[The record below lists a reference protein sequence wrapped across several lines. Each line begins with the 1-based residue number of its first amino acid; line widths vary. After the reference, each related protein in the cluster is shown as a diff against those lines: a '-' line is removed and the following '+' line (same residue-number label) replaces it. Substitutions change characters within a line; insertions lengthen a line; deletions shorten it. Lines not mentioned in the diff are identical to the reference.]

1 MPLEIKIEDAKKLAK
16 DLGYTEIVIYGYDKD
31 SGVEHVTTY
40 GISKEDSN
48 NAADKGNEINRLMG
62 WAEEY
67 CHAKPI
73 RTDF

>member
-31 SGVEHVTTY
+31 SGIEYVTTY

-48 NAADKGNEINRLMG
+48 NAADKGNEIKRLMG
-62 WAEEY
+62 WSEEH
-67 CHAKPI
+67 CHAKPK